1 MVKRLLI
8 FLFGLTVGAT
18 LVGGCV
24 YKPGKEA
31 IKDSQ
36 SIQTYFTPGADCE
49 KLIIR
54 EINNATKIDIAVYSI
69 THPSIGLSI
78 IAAHKN
84 GKSIRIIT
92 DRAQAK
98 GKKSLIDDFKKAGIP
113 VLTNKKHKL
122 QHNKFAI
129 FDDVR
134 IVSGSY
140 NWTVNASKYNAENCM
155 LFDQT
160 NKEFSNQFEYLWN
173 LYSK

>member
-1 MVKRLLI
+1 M
-8 FLFGLTVGAT
+8 LFR
-18 LVGGCV
+18 
-24 YKPGKEA
+24 
-31 IKDSQ
+31 S
-36 SIQTYFTPGADCE
+36 
-49 KLIIR
+49 
-54 EINNATKIDIAVYSI
+54 
-69 THPSIGLSI
+69 
-78 IAAHKN
+78 
-84 GKSIRIIT
+84 
-92 DRAQAK
+92 QAK
-98 GKKSLIDDFKKAGIP
+98 GKKSLIDDFKKAGIA

>member
-1 MVKRLLI
+1 
-8 FLFGLTVGAT
+8 
-18 LVGGCV
+18 
-24 YKPGKEA
+24 
-31 IKDSQ
+31 
-36 SIQTYFTPGADCE
+36 
-49 KLIIR
+49 
-54 EINNATKIDIAVYSI
+54 
-69 THPSIGLSI
+69 
-78 IAAHKN
+78 
-84 GKSIRIIT
+84 
-92 DRAQAK
+92 
-98 GKKSLIDDFKKAGIP
+98 
-113 VLTNKKHKL
+113 LTNKKHKL